1 MSVNIPPNP
10 NVSTFNNLYWIQG
23 DNSLTT
29 AEGDLRYLKFPVAQG
44 TENLQTTN
52 VNGVL
57 TANSGVNFTSVNPP
71 TSSQVIPASNDSST
85 KIPTTAWVQSAITGG
100 SSNTLTDVL
109 IAGNSAGL
117 QPINMNNQNISAVNT
132 LSFATTSQTSA
143 YTGGAAGT
151 YTDTNMTI
159 DANGKI
165 SAISSGAAAS
175 SVLTGSII
183 AFAGNSVPTGYL
195 LCDSTQ
201 YDTTT
206 YATLFA
212 VLGYTY
218 GGTGAFFNVPNLVNN
233 FIKGAT
239 QSLGATESGLFVI
252 NNNNIQLS
260 NVASIQNP
268 LSGGNTAIAL
278 NSPSGIANWF
288 MYKGKAAG
296 DGSVNVWTPESNSG
310 SSNGTNLIDAFT
322 TPIGVAVPTALT
334 GNVPNYLMR
343 YIIKF

>member
-100 SSNTLTDVL
+100 SSNSLTDVL
-109 IAGNSAGL
+109 IVGNSAGL
-117 QPINMNNQNISAVNT
+117 LPIDMNNQNITAVNT
-132 LSFATTSQTSA
+132 ISFATTSQNTA

-165 SAISSGAAAS
+165 TAISSGAAAS
-175 SVLTGSII
+175 SVLTGTIV

-201 YDTTT
+201 SSTT
-206 YATLFA
+206 AFPALFA
-212 VLGYTY
+212 LLGYTY
-218 GGTGAFFNVPNLVNN
+218 GGTGGFFNVPNLVNN

-239 QSLGATESGLFVI
+239 QSIGATESGNFVV
-252 NNNNIQLS
+252 NNNNITAATISSTDLGGGVPF
-260 NVASIQNP
+260 VAF
-268 LSGGNTAIAL
+268 NTA
-278 NSPSGIANWF
+278 NGIADWTY
-288 MYKGKAAG
+288 YKGKASG
-296 DGSVNVWTPESNSG
+296 DGTANVWTPVTTTTG
-310 SSNGTNLIDAFT
+310 TKNGTQLVNAFNT
-322 TPIGVAVPTALT
+322 TIGVAVTTPIT

-343 YIIKF
+343 YIIKT